1 MERQE
6 NVKYELSRLRDQESK
21 RYRRKA
27 RIEIPTGGL
36 TDEMSTEED
45 GRKNKKLFF
54 QAPGSRTTGKQAGK
68 KHMEKKTIFIFVMPM
83 QYKLYC
89 TGRKE

>member
-1 MERQE
+1 
-6 NVKYELSRLRDQESK
+6 LRDQESK

-45 GRKNKKLFF
+45 GRKNKKLFL
-54 QAPGSRTTGKQAGK
+54 QAPGFRTTGKQAGK
-68 KHMEKKTIFIFVMPM
+68 KHMKKKTIFYFLSCPCNIN
-83 QYKLYC
+83 C
-89 TGRKE
+89 TVLEEKNKSFIKKC

>member
-1 MERQE
+1 M
-6 NVKYELSRLRDQESK
+6 RDQESK

-27 RIEIPTGGL
+27 RIEIPMGGL

-45 GRKNKKLFF
+45 GHKNKKLFF

-68 KHMEKKTIFIFVMPM
+68 KHMEKKTILFLSCPCNIN
-83 QYKLYC
+83 C
-89 TGRKE
+89 TVLEEKNKSFKKKT